1 MRDPQ
6 RSPKCYEM
14 TEEERLEAVTQVA
27 KLLEP
32 RRCDDANNTY
42 YGAWMNDLKFTTAGE
57 YMTEQID
64 EKTQRPY
71 YINEDGTKVDV
82 VTGQLLNSNDSQAQC
97 LAP

>member
-14 TEEERLEAVTQVA
+14 TEEERLEAVLRTEQ
-27 KLLEP
+27 LLKE
-32 RRCDDANNTY
+32 RDREQSHGY

-57 YMTEQID
+57 YMTQQID

-71 YINEDGTKVDV
+71 YINEAGSKVDV
-82 VTGQLLNSNDSQAQC
+82 VTGQLLDLPDPQAQC

>member
-1 MRDPQ
+1 MRDPARQ
-6 RSPKCYEM
+6 PKCYEM

-27 KLLEP
+27 KLLEQ
-32 RRCDDANNTY
+32 RRRDEVQNTY

-71 YINEDGTKVDV
+71 YVNEDGSKVDV
-82 VTGQLLNSNDSQAQC
+82 ITGELITSTDIQAQC